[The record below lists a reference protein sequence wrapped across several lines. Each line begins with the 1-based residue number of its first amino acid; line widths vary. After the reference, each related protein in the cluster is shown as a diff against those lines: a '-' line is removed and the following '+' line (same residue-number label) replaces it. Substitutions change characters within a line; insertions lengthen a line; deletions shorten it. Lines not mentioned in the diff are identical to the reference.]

1 MKGCAAFPVLVA
13 TVALLALGGCVSFAT
28 LAKDAATDAAIDA
41 SSAPLGV
48 QAAENFHQAQ
58 QSRGFRVGYTV
69 RFQ

>member
-13 TVALLALGGCVSFAT
+13 TAALMVLGGCVSLAA
-28 LAKDAATDAAIDA
+28 LAKDAANDAAIDD
-41 SSAPLGV
+41 SGAPLGV
-48 QAAENFHQAQ
+48 QAAENFYQTH